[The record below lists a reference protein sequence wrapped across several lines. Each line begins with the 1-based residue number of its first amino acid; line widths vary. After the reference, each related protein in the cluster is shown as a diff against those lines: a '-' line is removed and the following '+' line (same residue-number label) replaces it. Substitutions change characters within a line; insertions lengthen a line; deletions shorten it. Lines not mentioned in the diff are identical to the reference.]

1 MPQYGLIG
9 ESLSHSFSRD
19 FFLDKFEREGL
30 TDHNYLNFELNKLE
44 ELPPIVDAHPELM
57 GFNVTI
63 PFKEEMV
70 TFLDRHTL
78 EASAVGAVNC
88 VKLVREGENV
98 YWIGHNTDVYGFQ
111 KSLEGM
117 NGIDGVKKA
126 LVLGTGGA
134 AKSVCWVLDR
144 LKIKH
149 KSVSR
154 DPLAKINYYNLKPQ
168 RVADVQLV
176 INTTPLGTWPDVDE
190 CPPIP
195 YEAIGPKH
203 LCFDLVYN
211 PEKTKFLALAEQ
223 QGAETK
229 NGLEMLVLQAEKSWE
244 IWNS

>member
-1 MPQYGLIG
+1 MPQFGLIG
-9 ESLSHSFSRD
+9 QSLAHSFSRD
-19 FFLDKFEREGL
+19 FFLDKFESLNL
-30 TDHNYLNFELNKLE
+30 TDHDYLNFEINDLE
-44 ELPPIVDAHPELM
+44 ELPPIVEAHPELM

-88 VKLVREGENV
+88 VKIVREGENV
-98 YWIGHNTDVYGFQ
+98 FWIGHNTDVYGFQ
-111 KSLEGM
+111 TSLQNM
-117 NGIDGVKKA
+117 PGIDRVKTA
-126 LVLGTGGA
+126 LILGTGGA
-134 AKSVCWVLDR
+134 AKSVQWVLDR
-144 LKIKH
+144 MKIKH

-154 DPLAKINYYNLKPQ
+154 DPLARINYYNLKPQ
-168 RVADVQLV
+168 RVADVQLI
-176 INTTPLGTWPDVDE
+176 INATPLGTWPDVDE

-195 YEAIGPKH
+195 YEVIGADH

-211 PEKTKFLALAEQ
+211 PEKSLFLAQAEA
-223 QGAETK
+223 QGATIQ